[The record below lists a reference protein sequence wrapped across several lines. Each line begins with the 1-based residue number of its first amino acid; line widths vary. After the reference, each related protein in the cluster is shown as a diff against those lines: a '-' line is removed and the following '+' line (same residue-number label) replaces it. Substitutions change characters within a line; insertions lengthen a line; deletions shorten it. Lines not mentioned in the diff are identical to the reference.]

1 MKKNDIL
8 NVDIVDIG
16 INFEG
21 IAKLDSFVIFIPNV
35 LLNENV
41 DIVITKINKNFGFGR
56 VIKIVKK
63 SEYRIDSICD
73 VSNKCGGCDLQHIDY
88 SYSLKL
94 KYNLVKNIL
103 DKQKINYLK
112 LFYTIGM
119 DNYLNYR
126 NKVIYP
132 VRNNKIGFYR
142 KNSHDIIENSNCFIE
157 SNNIL
162 VKNIFLNLIK
172 HFTSYNEES
181 NTGDIRNIIIRT
193 SKYFDEVLVIIVVN
207 NIIDKK
213 IIYDIFKKFNV
224 TSGYININN
233 NKTNEVLGDTTIH
246 IYGDKYIK
254 DSINNYIFY
263 IGPTT
268 FFQVNTLQTEVL
280 YSKLNE
286 LLKLNNT
293 DILFDLYSGIGTI
306 GIYLSKFVDKVYG
319 IEINC
324 ESVKLANMNILKN
337 NIKNAEYIAGDVK
350 DKIEE
355 YNIRNIHPSV
365 IVVDPPR
372 KGLGIDTINN
382 ILKFKPNKIGY
393 ISCNP
398 ITLANDLKLFTDYY
412 TIDVIV
418 PVDMFPMTKHV
429 ECVCVMKLR

>member
-142 KNSHDIIENSNCFIE
+142 KNSH
-157 SNNIL
+157 
-162 VKNIFLNLIK
+162 
-172 HFTSYNEES
+172 
-181 NTGDIRNIIIRT
+181 
-193 SKYFDEVLVIIVVN
+193 
-207 NIIDKK
+207 
-213 IIYDIFKKFNV
+213 
-224 TSGYININN
+224 
-233 NKTNEVLGDTTIH
+233 
-246 IYGDKYIK
+246 
-254 DSINNYIFY
+254 
-263 IGPTT
+263 
-268 FFQVNTLQTEVL
+268 
-280 YSKLNE
+280 
-286 LLKLNNT
+286 
-293 DILFDLYSGIGTI
+293 
-306 GIYLSKFVDKVYG
+306 
-319 IEINC
+319 
-324 ESVKLANMNILKN
+324 
-337 NIKNAEYIAGDVK
+337 
-350 DKIEE
+350 
-355 YNIRNIHPSV
+355 
-365 IVVDPPR
+365 
-372 KGLGIDTINN
+372 
-382 ILKFKPNKIGY
+382 
-393 ISCNP
+393 
-398 ITLANDLKLFTDYY
+398 
-412 TIDVIV
+412 
-418 PVDMFPMTKHV
+418 
-429 ECVCVMKLR
+429 